1 MAVKRPSGAGDIA
14 ADAGDDTW
22 PLFRRAV
29 SSGNAS
35 SVNPIRALAAPRA
48 VIEGHNSTGSLH
60 ERHERISTVGYCD
73 VVDWQRHLTDGL
85 APATVNNHPAS
96 LSGFTTWVSAQARA
110 VRDR

>member
-1 MAVKRPSGAGDIA
+1 MAVGLVGESERLGVWWVWGWCRV
-14 ADAGDDTW
+14 G
-22 PLFRRAV
+22 
-29 SSGNAS
+29 SGNAS
-35 SVNPIRALAAPRA
+35 SVKPTRALAAPRA
-48 VIEGHNSTGSLH
+48 VIEGHNSTDSLH

-73 VVDWQRHLTDGL
+73 VVDWQRHLTERL

>member
-1 MAVKRPSGAGDIA
+1 MKP
-14 ADAGDDTW
+14 T
-22 PLFRRAV
+22 
-29 SSGNAS
+29 
-35 SVNPIRALAAPRA
+35 RALAAPRA